1 VKFTPLIL
9 ITSNQQPS
17 LLSID
22 AELIYISLIFPH
34 RAFADYTKIIVNKAV
49 VAGVWMKNIL
59 VVLDGS
65 ESDEH
70 VLGQAVQA
78 ATANGAD
85 IHLSMV
91 VYDSIEELNRYV
103 GFDNY
108 SEVKQ
113 AILDEAEVKLRV
125 LTDKFGNCFSS
136 TMNWGRRWHFSVVY
150 EAKKIS
156 ADLIVKAVHRHSRIA
171 EFLHTPED
179 WHLLREASC
188 PVWLVNDTA
197 EHIDKVVAAFSTL
210 EETKEHRLLGE
221 RVIIKARDLSEALGV
236 DLHVVS
242 VIPDWL
248 NSQAVVAPVP
258 AMPGQFPYM
267 LADLG
272 EEALKRAQQILN
284 ESLET
289 LGVKPAFSEVRSG
302 FVDTEMADAV
312 GAKGVL
318 VIGSAAAR
326 NLPGKVAAK
335 LFGNTSEK
343 VIHHVLGDVLVV
355 H

>member
-1 VKFTPLIL
+1 
-9 ITSNQQPS
+9 
-17 LLSID
+17 
-22 AELIYISLIFPH
+22 
-34 RAFADYTKIIVNKAV
+34 
-49 VAGVWMKNIL
+49 MKNIL

-70 VLGQAVQA
+70 VLGQAVQV
-78 ATANGAD
+78 ATANGGD
-85 IHLSMV
+85 IHLFMV

-108 SEVKQ
+108 AEVKQ

-125 LTDKFGNCFSS
+125 LTDKFGGQFSS
-136 TMNWGRRWHFSVVY
+136 TMHWGRRWHFSVVV

-210 EETKEHRLLGE
+210 EESPEHRQLGE
-221 RVIIKARDLSEALGV
+221 RVLLKARDLSLALGV
-236 DLHVVS
+236 ELHVVS

-258 AMPGQFPYM
+258 AMPGQFPYA

-272 EEALKRAQQILN
+272 EEALERAEQILN
-284 ESLET
+284 EALNKIGIEADLT
-289 LGVKPAFSEVRSG
+289 EVRTG

-312 GAKGVL
+312 GASGVL

-326 NLPGKVAAK
+326 SLPGKVAAK

>member
-1 VKFTPLIL
+1 
-9 ITSNQQPS
+9 
-17 LLSID
+17 
-22 AELIYISLIFPH
+22 
-34 RAFADYTKIIVNKAV
+34 
-49 VAGVWMKNIL
+49 MKNIL

-70 VLGQAVQA
+70 VLNQAVKV
-78 ATANGAD
+78 AD
-85 IHLSMV
+85 ARGSDIRLFMI

-108 SEVKQ
+108 AEVKQ

-125 LTDKFGNCFSS
+125 LTDKFGDRFSS
-136 TMNWGRRWHFSVVY
+136 TMHWGRRWHFSVVV
-150 EAKKIS
+150 EARNMS

-188 PVWLVNDTA
+188 PVWLVNDSTDK
-197 EHIDKVVAAFSTL
+197 INKVVAAFSTL
-210 EETKEHRLLGE
+210 EETPEHRQLGE
-221 RVIIKARDLSEALGV
+221 RVVLKARDLAAALGV
-236 DLHVVS
+236 ELHVIS
-242 VIPDWL
+242 VIPDLL
-248 NSQAVVAPVP
+248 NSQAMIAPVP
-258 AMPGQFPYM
+258 AMPGQFPYV
-267 LADLG
+267 LADMG
-272 EEALKRAQQILN
+272 EEALERAQQILS
-284 ESLET
+284 ESLARIAVEAD
-289 LGVKPAFSEVRSG
+289 VSEVRTG

-312 GAKGVL
+312 GATGVL

-326 NLPGKVAAK
+326 SIPGKVAAK

-343 VIHHVLGDVLVV
+343 VIHHAHGDVLVV

>member
-1 VKFTPLIL
+1 
-9 ITSNQQPS
+9 
-17 LLSID
+17 
-22 AELIYISLIFPH
+22 
-34 RAFADYTKIIVNKAV
+34 
-49 VAGVWMKNIL
+49 MKNIL

-70 VLGQAVQA
+70 VLNQAVKV
-78 ATANGAD
+78 AD
-85 IHLSMV
+85 ARGSDIRLFMI

-108 SEVKQ
+108 AEVKQ

-125 LTDKFGNCFSS
+125 LTDKFGDRFSS
-136 TMNWGRRWHFSVVY
+136 TMHWGRRWHFSVVV
-150 EAKKIS
+150 EARNMS

-188 PVWLVNDTA
+188 PVWLVNDSTDK
-197 EHIDKVVAAFSTL
+197 INKVVAAFSTL
-210 EETKEHRLLGE
+210 EETPEHRQLGE
-221 RVIIKARDLSEALGV
+221 RVVFKARDLAAALGV
-236 DLHVVS
+236 ELHVIS
-242 VIPDWL
+242 VIPDLL
-248 NSQAVVAPVP
+248 NSQAMIAPVP
-258 AMPGQFPYM
+258 AMPGQFPYV
-267 LADLG
+267 LADMG
-272 EEALKRAQQILN
+272 EEALERAQQILS
-284 ESLET
+284 ESLARIAVEAD
-289 LGVKPAFSEVRSG
+289 VSEVRTG

-312 GAKGVL
+312 GAAGVL

-326 NLPGKVAAK
+326 SIPGKVAAK

-343 VIHHVLGDVLVV
+343 VIHHAHGDVLVV

>member
-1 VKFTPLIL
+1 
-9 ITSNQQPS
+9 
-17 LLSID
+17 
-22 AELIYISLIFPH
+22 
-34 RAFADYTKIIVNKAV
+34 
-49 VAGVWMKNIL
+49 MKNIL

-70 VLGQAVQA
+70 VLNQAVKV
-78 ATANGAD
+78 AD
-85 IHLSMV
+85 ARGSDIRLFMI

-108 SEVKQ
+108 AEVKQ

-125 LTDKFGNCFSS
+125 LTDKFGDRFSS
-136 TMNWGRRWHFSVVY
+136 TMHWGRRWHFSVVV
-150 EAKKIS
+150 EARNMS

-188 PVWLVNDTA
+188 PVWLVNDSTDK
-197 EHIDKVVAAFSTL
+197 INKVVAAFSTL
-210 EETKEHRLLGE
+210 EETPEHRQLGE
-221 RVIIKARDLSEALGV
+221 RVVFKARDLAAALGV
-236 DLHVVS
+236 ELHVIS
-242 VIPDWL
+242 VIPDLL
-248 NSQAVVAPVP
+248 NSQAMIAPVP
-258 AMPGQFPYM
+258 AMPGQFPYV
-267 LADLG
+267 LADMG
-272 EEALKRAQQILN
+272 EEALERAQQILS
-284 ESLET
+284 ESLARIAVEAD
-289 LGVKPAFSEVRSG
+289 VSEVRTG

-312 GAKGVL
+312 GATGVL

-326 NLPGKVAAK
+326 SIPGKVAAK

-343 VIHHVLGDVLVV
+343 VIHHAHGDVLVV

>member
-1 VKFTPLIL
+1 
-9 ITSNQQPS
+9 
-17 LLSID
+17 
-22 AELIYISLIFPH
+22 
-34 RAFADYTKIIVNKAV
+34 
-49 VAGVWMKNIL
+49 MKNIL

-70 VLGQAVQA
+70 VLNQAVKV
-78 ATANGAD
+78 AD
-85 IHLSMV
+85 ARGSDIRLFMI

-108 SEVKQ
+108 AEVKQ

-125 LTDKFGNCFSS
+125 LTDKFGDRFSS
-136 TMNWGRRWHFSVVY
+136 TMHWGRRWHFSVVV
-150 EAKKIS
+150 EARNMS

-188 PVWLVNDTA
+188 PVWLVNDSTDK
-197 EHIDKVVAAFSTL
+197 INKVVAAFSTL
-210 EETKEHRLLGE
+210 EETPEHRQLGE
-221 RVIIKARDLSEALGV
+221 RVVLKARDLAAALGV
-236 DLHVVS
+236 ELHVIS
-242 VIPDWL
+242 VIPDLL
-248 NSQAVVAPVP
+248 NSQAMIAPVP
-258 AMPGQFPYM
+258 AMPGQFPYV
-267 LADLG
+267 LADMG
-272 EEALKRAQQILN
+272 EEALERAQQILS
-284 ESLET
+284 ESLARIAVEADVT
-289 LGVKPAFSEVRSG
+289 EVRTG

-312 GAKGVL
+312 GATGVL

-326 NLPGKVAAK
+326 SIPGKVAAK

-343 VIHHVLGDVLVV
+343 VIHHAHGDVLVV

>member
-1 VKFTPLIL
+1 MV
-9 ITSNQQPS
+9 
-17 LLSID
+17 
-22 AELIYISLIFPH
+22 
-34 RAFADYTKIIVNKAV
+34 FA
-49 VAGVWMKNIL
+49 AGSEMKNIL

-70 VLGQAVQA
+70 VLGQAVKVA
-78 ATANGAD
+78 VANDAD
-85 IHLSMV
+85 IHLFMV

-108 SEVKQ
+108 AEVKE

-125 LTDKFGNCFSS
+125 LTDKFGDGFTS
-136 TMNWGRRWHFSVVY
+136 TMHWGRRWHFSVVV
-150 EAKKIS
+150 EAKNMS

-188 PVWLVNDTA
+188 SVWLVNDTA

-210 EETKEHRLLGE
+210 EESPEHRQLGE
-221 RVIIKARDLSEALGV
+221 RVLLKARDLSLALGV
-236 DLHVVS
+236 ELHVIS

-248 NSQAVVAPVP
+248 NSQAMIAPVP
-258 AMPGQFPYM
+258 AMPGQFPYA

-272 EEALKRAQQILN
+272 EEALKRAEQILN
-284 ESLET
+284 ESLDKI
-289 LGVKPAFSEVRSG
+289 GIKPAVTEVRTG
-302 FVDTEMADAV
+302 FVDTEMTAAV

-326 NLPGKVAAK
+326 SLPGKVAAK

-343 VIHHVLGDVLVV
+343 VIHHVSGDVLVV

>member
-1 VKFTPLIL
+1 
-9 ITSNQQPS
+9 
-17 LLSID
+17 
-22 AELIYISLIFPH
+22 
-34 RAFADYTKIIVNKAV
+34 
-49 VAGVWMKNIL
+49 MKNIL

-70 VLGQAVQA
+70 VLNQAVKV
-78 ATANGAD
+78 AD
-85 IHLSMV
+85 ARGSDIRLFMI

-108 SEVKQ
+108 AEVKQ

-125 LTDKFGNCFSS
+125 LTDKFGDRFSS
-136 TMNWGRRWHFSVVY
+136 TMHWGRRWHFSVVV
-150 EAKKIS
+150 EARNMS

-188 PVWLVNDTA
+188 PVWLVNDSTDK
-197 EHIDKVVAAFSTL
+197 IDKVVAAFSTL
-210 EETKEHRLLGE
+210 EETPEHRQLGE
-221 RVIIKARDLSEALGV
+221 RVVFKARDLAAALGV
-236 DLHVVS
+236 ELHVIS
-242 VIPDWL
+242 VIPDLL
-248 NSQAVVAPVP
+248 NSQAMIAPVP
-258 AMPGQFPYM
+258 AMPGQFPYV
-267 LADLG
+267 LADMG
-272 EEALKRAQQILN
+272 EEALERAQQILS
-284 ESLET
+284 ESLARIAVEAD
-289 LGVKPAFSEVRSG
+289 VSEVRTG

-312 GAKGVL
+312 GATGVL

-326 NLPGKVAAK
+326 SIPGKVAAK

-343 VIHHVLGDVLVV
+343 VIHHAHGDVLVV

>member
-1 VKFTPLIL
+1 
-9 ITSNQQPS
+9 
-17 LLSID
+17 
-22 AELIYISLIFPH
+22 
-34 RAFADYTKIIVNKAV
+34 
-49 VAGVWMKNIL
+49 MKNIL

-70 VLGQAVQA
+70 VLNQAVKV
-78 ATANGAD
+78 AD
-85 IHLSMV
+85 ARGSDIRLFMI

-108 SEVKQ
+108 AEVKQ

-125 LTDKFGNCFSS
+125 LTDKFGDRFSS
-136 TMNWGRRWHFSVVY
+136 TIHWGRRWHFSVVV
-150 EAKKIS
+150 EARNMS

-188 PVWLVNDTA
+188 PVWLVNDSTDK
-197 EHIDKVVAAFSTL
+197 INKVVAAFSTL
-210 EETKEHRLLGE
+210 EETPEHRQLGE
-221 RVIIKARDLSEALGV
+221 RVVFKARDLAAALGV
-236 DLHVVS
+236 ELHVIS
-242 VIPDWL
+242 VIPDLL
-248 NSQAVVAPVP
+248 NSQAMIAPVP
-258 AMPGQFPYM
+258 AMPGQFPYV
-267 LADLG
+267 LADMG
-272 EEALKRAQQILN
+272 EEALERAQQILS
-284 ESLET
+284 ESLARIAVEAD
-289 LGVKPAFSEVRSG
+289 VSEVRTG

-312 GAKGVL
+312 GATGVL

-326 NLPGKVAAK
+326 SIPGKVAAK

-343 VIHHVLGDVLVV
+343 VIHHAHGDVLVV

>member
-1 VKFTPLIL
+1 M
-9 ITSNQQPS
+9 N
-17 LLSID
+17 
-22 AELIYISLIFPH
+22 
-34 RAFADYTKIIVNKAV
+34 
-49 VAGVWMKNIL
+49 NIL

-70 VLGQAVQA
+70 VLGQAVQV
-78 ATANGAD
+78 ATTNGAD
-85 IHLSMV
+85 IHLFMV
-91 VYDSIEELNRYV
+91 VYDNIEELNRYV

-108 SEVKQ
+108 ADVKQ
-113 AILDEAEVKLRV
+113 AILDDAEVKLRV
-125 LTDKFGNCFSS
+125 LTDKFGGKFSS
-136 TMNWGRRWHFSVVY
+136 TMHWGRRWHFRVVV
-150 EAKKIS
+150 EAKNMS

-188 PVWLVNDTA
+188 PVWLVNDAA
-197 EHIDKVVAAFSTL
+197 EHINKVVAAFSTL
-210 EETKEHRLLGE
+210 EETPEHRQLGE
-221 RVIIKARDLSEALGV
+221 RVLLKARDLSAALGV
-236 DLHVVS
+236 KLHVVS

-248 NSQAVVAPVP
+248 NSQAMIAPVP
-258 AMPGQFPYM
+258 AMPGQFPYA
-267 LADLG
+267 LANLG
-272 EEALKRAQQILN
+272 EEALERAELLLN
-284 ESLET
+284 ESLKKIGIEAD
-289 LGVKPAFSEVRSG
+289 VAEVRTG
-302 FVDTEMADAV
+302 LVDIEMADAV

-326 NLPGKVAAK
+326 SLPGKVAAK

>member
-1 VKFTPLIL
+1 MV
-9 ITSNQQPS
+9 
-17 LLSID
+17 
-22 AELIYISLIFPH
+22 
-34 RAFADYTKIIVNKAV
+34 
-49 VAGVWMKNIL
+49 
-59 VVLDGS
+59 S
-65 ESDEH
+65 E
-70 VLGQAVQA
+70 A
-78 ATANGAD
+78 
-85 IHLSMV
+85 
-91 VYDSIEELNRYV
+91 R
-103 GFDNY
+103 
-108 SEVKQ
+108 
-113 AILDEAEVKLRV
+113 KL
-125 LTDKFGNCFSS
+125 
-136 TMNWGRRWHFSVVY
+136 
-150 EAKKIS
+150 S
-156 ADLIVKAVHRHSRIA
+156 ADLIIKAVHRHSRIA

-210 EETKEHRLLGE
+210 EETPEHRTLGE
-221 RVIIKARDLSEALGV
+221 RVLLKARDLSAALGV
-236 DLHVVS
+236 ELHVVS

-248 NSQAVVAPVP
+248 NSQAVIAPVP

-272 EEALKRAQQILN
+272 EDALDRAEKILN
-284 ESLET
+284 KSLESMNIKADVT
-289 LGVKPAFSEVRSG
+289 EVRTG
-302 FVDTEMADAV
+302 FVDIEMADAV
-312 GAKGVL
+312 GGSGVL

>member
-1 VKFTPLIL
+1 
-9 ITSNQQPS
+9 
-17 LLSID
+17 
-22 AELIYISLIFPH
+22 
-34 RAFADYTKIIVNKAV
+34 
-49 VAGVWMKNIL
+49 MKNIL

-70 VLGQAVQA
+70 VLNQAVKV
-78 ATANGAD
+78 AD
-85 IHLSMV
+85 ARGSDIRLFMI

-108 SEVKQ
+108 AEVKQ

-125 LTDKFGNCFSS
+125 LTDKFGDRFSS
-136 TMNWGRRWHFSVVY
+136 TMHWGRRWHFSVVV
-150 EAKKIS
+150 EARNMS

-188 PVWLVNDTA
+188 PVWLVNDSTDK
-197 EHIDKVVAAFSTL
+197 INKVVAAFSTL
-210 EETKEHRLLGE
+210 EETPEHRQLGE
-221 RVIIKARDLSEALGV
+221 RVVFKARDLAAALGV
-236 DLHVVS
+236 ELHVIS
-242 VIPDWL
+242 VIPDLL
-248 NSQAVVAPVP
+248 NSQAMIAPVP
-258 AMPGQFPYM
+258 AMPGQFPYV
-267 LADLG
+267 LADMG
-272 EEALKRAQQILN
+272 EEALERAQQILS
-284 ESLET
+284 ESLARIAVEADVT
-289 LGVKPAFSEVRSG
+289 EVRTG

-312 GAKGVL
+312 GATGVL

-326 NLPGKVAAK
+326 SIPGKVAAK

-343 VIHHVLGDVLVV
+343 VIHHAHGDVLVV